1 MSTSINIHRIKAESI
16 KIETFGDDTIT
27 IRCLDDTGSYT
38 KVHFYLDTDNTA
50 REALEQLLNQ
60 VIAGIVTSEI
70 NLESLSN
77 K

>member
-27 IRCLDDTGSYT
+27 IKCLDDDGSYT
-38 KVHFYLDTDNTA
+38 EVHFYLDTESTA

-60 VIAGIVTSEI
+60 VIAGIITSEI